1 MIKEM
6 KIGNKIFELTGHTY
20 VMGIL
25 NVTPDSFSDG
35 GKFIDKDVAVNRA
48 LQMNEE
54 GADIIDIGGEST
66 RPGFTPVS
74 ADEQIERVVPVIEE
88 IKKNID
94 IPISVDTYDAKVAK
108 AALEAGCDIVNDIW
122 GLKKDPEMAKVI
134 AEYDA
139 FCVLMHNR
147 NNPDY
152 INFRKDLLSDFGEI
166 LDIANAAGIDKD
178 KIILDPGVGFGK
190 TREQNLVAI
199 NHMDDLKVLGY
210 PLLIGTSRK
219 SVIGLTLDLPVDERL
234 EGTLATTVMACMK
247 GINFV
252 RVHDIKENVRTI
264 KMTEAILNSFEPPVN
279 EPQPVYGP
287 PK

>member
-6 KIGNKIFELTGHTY
+6 KIGNRIFDLAGHTY

-35 GKFIDKDVAVNRA
+35 GMFIDKDVAVKRA
-48 LQMNEE
+48 LQMIEE

-74 ADEQIERVVPVIEE
+74 ADEQIERFVPVIEE

-210 PLLIGTSRK
+210 PLLLGTSRK